1 MTAIA
6 WRWLGCLAA
15 AGLAITAAPC
25 AAADA
30 PSASADDLFEIDAR
44 PLLVAHCIRCH
55 NETKQ
60 EAGLNLATQAGIL
73 AGGESGPAIVPGKP
87 EESLLLEAIR
97 YESLEMPP
105 TGKLDDAVIA
115 GIERWVAAGAPWPEA
130 VVLAPANPIT
140 AEDRGWWCYQPIAD
154 PPVPE
159 PPADGAGW
167 CRNEIDRFILA
178 KLAAEGIAPA
188 AEAPPATLL
197 RRLNYAVTGLPP
209 SEKLLAETSGG
220 QTLRDAAASAQLI
233 DELLASPAYGEHQSR
248 FWLDL
253 VRYADS
259 DGYREDGGRPHA
271 REYRDYCV
279 RSFNADKPYDRFVTE
294 QLAGDEVD
302 PGNRDA
308 VVATMFLRHW
318 IFEWNQRDAETQ
330 WRKILDDVTDTTAD
344 VFLAQSL
351 KCARCHDHKFDPL
364 LQKDYYRLQAFFAS
378 FTPTEAR
385 PVADAATLA
394 DHAQQVHAWNEATAD
409 IRRRLHEIERP
420 VLWEHC
426 AGDKPK
432 QLPAEVQVMFAKW
445 PEDRQPYE
453 RQIAALLGRQ
463 FRFQPEK
470 IEELLTPEAAAER
483 KELLAR
489 LAGYDALKPKPLPT
503 QAFVVSDV
511 GSVAP
516 AIHMPDD
523 RTKTPIE
530 PGFLTLLDP
539 GPAPIEPPAA
549 ALGTTGRRTA
559 LAHWITSP
567 TNPLTARVI
576 VNRVWKQH
584 FGHGLSASPN
594 DLGHLGQPPTHP
606 ELLDWLASWFMRE
619 GWSLKKLHR
628 LILTSAT
635 FRQASDRPLDERL
648 AAIDPQNKLLWRM
661 HPRRLAGEEIADTA
675 LAAAG
680 ATAHSASEKRAI
692 YKPVRRNSPD
702 PLLAAFDLPD
712 RIQAAG
718 ERHNT
723 TTPMQSLLLA
733 NGGWAHDQA
742 RSIMQALSSL
752 SDGDLAR
759 SLHRRL
765 LGREASA
772 GEIAEAKAFV
782 AAYEAVT
789 PREPEPSAADR
800 IVPLAAGGAATAGAA
815 GSAGVVGR
823 AVSLAPDS
831 GLAIGLPATDALPKA
846 DFTIRAVVLLRSIY
860 EDAKVR
866 TLVSAWSADPT
877 QPGWSLGVTSTKSRY
892 QPRNLI
898 LQLVGRTIDADNI
911 HHDVIPSNLRL
922 EIGRPYFVAVSVNL
936 DDLSDKG
943 ITFYLRDLSRPDA
956 PLETANV
963 PHEVNRFITAGQ
975 PLRLGTR
982 PDNHSWDGLVGRLQL
997 DAARLSREEIESGA
1011 SREPV
1016 LDWRFDD
1023 PAAIG
1028 HDTTGRGHHA
1038 RVIVGEADRLTPHE
1052 RARAALVHA
1061 LLNSSEM
1068 LYLD

>member
-1 MTAIA
+1 MAAVLVT
-6 WRWLGCLAA
+6 LAV
-15 AGLAITAAPC
+15 PC
-25 AAADA
+25 AAADPQA
-30 PSASADDLFEIDAR
+30 TVDDLFEIHAR

-55 NETKQ
+55 GEAKQ
-60 EAGLNLATQAGIL
+60 EAGLNLATRAGLL
-73 AGGESGPAIVPGKP
+73 AGGDSGPAIVPGKP
-87 EESLLLEAIR
+87 EESLLLEALR

-105 TGKLDDAVIA
+105 TGRLDDARIA
-115 GIERWVAAGAPWPEA
+115 GIERWVAAGAPWPEGTA
-130 VVLAPANPIT
+130 LAPANPIT
-140 AEDRGWWCYQPIAD
+140 ADDRAWWCYQPITN

-159 PPADGAGW
+159 PPADLAGW
-167 CRNEIDRFILA
+167 CQNEIDRFVSHR
-178 KLAAEGIAPA
+178 LAAEGLEPA

-197 RRLNYAVTGLPP
+197 RRLHYAVTGLPP
-209 SEKLLAETSGG
+209 GENVLDETSGG
-220 QTLRDAAASAQLI
+220 AALRDAAASARLV
-233 DELLASPAYGEHQSR
+233 DDLLASPAYGVQQAR

-259 DGYREDGGRPHA
+259 DGYRQDAPRPHA
-271 REYRDYCV
+271 KEYRDYCV

-318 IFEWNQRDAETQ
+318 IYEWNQRDVEGQ
-330 WRKILDDVTDTTAD
+330 WQKILDDLTETTAD

-364 LQKDYYRLQAFFAS
+364 LQKDYYRLQAFFAP
-378 FTPTEAR
+378 FQPTEER
-385 PVADAATLA
+385 PVADPATLA
-394 DHAQQVHAWNEATAD
+394 SHGEQRQAWAEATLPL
-409 IRRRLHEIERP
+409 RRRLHEIERP
-420 VLWEHC
+420 VLLEH
-426 AGDKPK
+426 ARGEKPAMFPPEIK
-432 QLPAEVQVMFAKW
+432 ALFLRLPDDLA
-445 PEDRQPYE
+445 PRE
-453 RQIAALLGRQ
+453 RQIVALASRQ
-463 FRFQPEK
+463 FQLAPEK
-470 IEELLTPEAAAER
+470 IEEWLDEKAATER
-483 KELLAR
+483 KELLAQ
-489 LAGYDALKPKPLPT
+489 LAAYDSLKPKPLPT
-503 QAFVVSDV
+503 QAFAVSDA
-511 GSVAP
+511 GPVAP
-516 AIHMPDD
+516 VICIPDD

-530 PGFLTLLDP
+530 PGFLTLLDS
-539 GPAPIEPPAA
+539 GPATIEPPPA

-559 LAHWITSP
+559 LARWIASP
-567 TNPLTARVI
+567 ANPLTARVI

-584 FGHGLSASPN
+584 FGHGLSASSS
-594 DLGHLGQPPTHP
+594 DFGHLGQPPTHP
-606 ELLDWLASWFMRE
+606 ELLDWLASWFIRE

-648 AAIDPQNKLLWRM
+648 TAVDPENRLLWRM
-661 HPRRLAGEEIADTA
+661 HPRRLAGEEIADTV

-680 ATAHSASEKRAI
+680 AVATGTTSQRAI
-692 YKPVRRNSPD
+692 YKPVRRNAPD

-712 RIQAAG
+712 RIQSAG

-723 TTPMQSLLLA
+723 TTPMQALLLA
-733 NGGWAHDQA
+733 NGGWAHERA
-742 RSIMQALSSL
+742 RSILRAIGAR
-752 SDGDLAR
+752 SDADLAR

-765 LGREASA
+765 LGREASP
-772 GEIAEAKAFV
+772 EELAEAEAFV

-800 IVPLAAGGAATAGAA
+800 IVPLGSPGADGAGPA
-815 GSAGVVGR
+815 GR

-831 GLAIGLPATDALPKA
+831 GLAIDLPTTDVLPEA
-846 DFTIRAVVLLRSIY
+846 DFTIRAVVLLRSLY

-866 TLVSAWSADPT
+866 TIVSAWSADPT

-898 LQLVGRTIDADNI
+898 LQLVGRTNDADNI

-922 EIGRPYFVAVSVNL
+922 EVGRPYFVAVSVDL
-936 DDLSDKG
+936 DDLSDNG
-943 ITFYLRDLSRPDA
+943 VTFYLRDLSRPDA
-956 PLETANV
+956 PLQTASV

-997 DAARLSREEIESGA
+997 DAAALSREEIENGA
-1011 SREPV
+1011 AREAV
-1016 LDWRFDD
+1016 LDWRFGD

-1028 HDTTGRGHHA
+1028 RDASGNDRHA
-1038 RVIVGEADRLTPHE
+1038 RVSFGDVQRLTPHDE
-1052 RARAALVHA
+1052 ARAALVHA

>member
-1 MTAIA
+1 MNGTTP
-6 WRWLGCLAA
+6 RRLGCLAA
-15 AGLAITAAPC
+15 AGLAVGAASC
-25 AAADA
+25 LAADPQA
-30 PSASADDLFEIDAR
+30 TADEFFELHAR

-55 NETKQ
+55 GEAKQ
-60 EAGLNLATQAGIL
+60 EAGLNLATRAGVV
-73 AGGESGPAIVPGKP
+73 AGGDSGPAIVPGKP
-87 EESLLLEAIR
+87 AESLLLEALR

-105 TGKLDDAVIA
+105 TGKLDDVAIA
-115 GIERWVAAGAPWPEA
+115 GIERWVAAGAPWPEGT
-130 VVLAPANPIT
+130 VLAPADPL
-140 AEDRGWWCYQPIAD
+140 AAADRTWWCYQPITD
-154 PPVPE
+154 PSVPE
-159 PPADGAGW
+159 PPAELAGW
-167 CRNEIDRFILA
+167 CRNEIDRFVSHRLA
-178 KLAAEGIAPA
+178 KEGIEPA

-197 RRLNYAVTGLPP
+197 RRLHYAATGLPP
-209 SEKLLAETSGG
+209 SEKLLEETSGG
-220 QTLRDAAASAQLI
+220 QALRDPSASARLV
-233 DELLASPAYGEHQSR
+233 DELLASPAYGEHQAR

-259 DGYREDGGRPHA
+259 DGYREDAPRPHA
-271 REYRDYCV
+271 KEYRDYCV

-364 LQKDYYRLQAFFAS
+364 LQKDYYRLQAFFAA

-394 DHAQQVHAWNEATAD
+394 EHAGQLQAWNDATAD

-420 VLWEHC
+420 VLWDHC
-426 AGDKPK
+426 PGDMPK
-432 QLPAEVQVMFAKW
+432 QLPAEVQAMFAKW
-445 PEDRQPYE
+445 PEDRGPYE
-453 RQIAALLGRQ
+453 RQISALLGRQ
-463 FRFQPEK
+463 FKFQPDK
-470 IEELLTPEAAAER
+470 IEEWLTPEAAAER
-483 KELLAR
+483 KDLLAR
-489 LAGYDALKPKPLPT
+489 LAGYAQLEPKPLPT
-503 QAFVVSDV
+503 QAFAVSDA
-511 GSVAP
+511 GPVAP
-516 AIHMPDD
+516 VISIPDD

-530 PGFLTLLDP
+530 PGFLTLLDS
-539 GPAPIEPPAA
+539 GPATIEPPPA

-559 LAHWITSP
+559 LARWITSP
-567 TNPLTARVI
+567 DNPLTARVI

-584 FGHGLSASPN
+584 FGHGLSASSN
-594 DLGHLGQPPTHP
+594 DFGHLGQPPTHP
-606 ELLDWLASWFMRE
+606 ELLDWLASWFIRE

-635 FRQASDRPLDERL
+635 FRQASDRPLDARL
-648 AAIDPQNKLLWRM
+648 TAVDPENTLLWRM
-661 HPRRLAGEEIADTA
+661 HPRRLAGEEIADTV

-680 ATAHSASEKRAI
+680 AVAAGVTSQRAI
-692 YKPVRRNSPD
+692 YKPVRRNAPD

-723 TTPMQSLLLA
+723 TTPMQALLLA
-733 NGGWAHDQA
+733 NGGWAHEQA
-742 RSIMQALSSL
+742 RAIVRAIGPR
-752 SDGDLAR
+752 SDADLAR

-765 LGREASA
+765 LGREAA
-772 GEIAEAKAFV
+772 PEEIAEAEAFV

-789 PREPEPSAADR
+789 PRELEPSAADR
-800 IVPLAAGGAATAGAA
+800 IVALSSPGADGTGPA
-815 GSAGVVGR
+815 GR
-823 AVSLAPDS
+823 AVSLAADS
-831 GLAIGLPATDALPKA
+831 GLTIDLPTTDVLPEA
-846 DFTIRAVVLLRSIY
+846 DLTIRAVVLLRSLY

-866 TLVSAWSADPT
+866 TLVSAWSGDPT

-892 QPRNLI
+892 QPGNLI
-898 LQLVGRTIDADNI
+898 LQLVGRTNDADNI

-922 EIGRPYFVAVSVNL
+922 EVGRPYFVAVSIDL
-936 DDLSDKG
+936 DDLSDNG
-943 ITFYLRDLSRPDA
+943 VTFYLRDLSWPDA
-956 PLETANV
+956 PLQTAHV

-997 DAARLSREEIESGA
+997 DAAALSREEIEAGSTRDA
-1011 SREPV
+1011 V
-1016 LDWRFDD
+1016 FDWRFDD

-1028 HDTTGRGHHA
+1028 HDASGSARHA
-1038 RVIVGEADRLTPHE
+1038 KVSFHDPEWLAPRDK
-1052 RARAALVHA
+1052 ARAALVHA
-1061 LLNSSEM
+1061 LLNSSDM